1 MGLGPLH
8 HRCWRRRII
17 FNPGV
22 RKLCRVKI
30 DFMQSE
36 KNLFI
41 KLRKLLAIL
50 FKLPLAFGIMGDF
63 QPLGLFQ

>member
-1 MGLGPLH
+1 MV
-8 HRCWRRRII
+8 

-22 RKLCRVKI
+22 RKPRRVKT

-50 FKLPLAFGIMGDF
+50 FKLPFAFEIMGDF